1 MSLTETRTA
10 PMAASAAAGGL
21 FAMASA
27 IGIGRFV
34 FTPILPV
41 MIEALHLSKTQAGLI
56 AAANFLGY
64 LVGALLAAVPAL
76 PGSRRA
82 WLLAALLMNAV
93 ATVAPGLVSTL
104 PLLMAIRLTGGAAS
118 AFVLVLASSLVLDRL
133 AVVRRSNLAWVHFA
147 GVGLGIAGS
156 AVLVA
161 VLLAIGA
168 DWRELW
174 FGSGGAA
181 LLGLFAVAWLVPAD
195 AASATGPHAGGA
207 NPHRHGLL
215 SLAIAYGLFGFG
227 YVITATFLVAI
238 VRSAALPPGAET
250 GTWLVVGL
258 TAAPSV
264 AFWSAMASRIGRRSA
279 FSLACLL
286 QAVGVAASVLWPTAA
301 GAMLASVLL
310 GGTFMGQTALGL
322 AEARALAPTNP
333 RPTLA
338 LITVVFGVG
347 QMAGP
352 VVAGFLS
359 DLTGGYGA
367 ASLLAAGVLIVAAL
381 VVRLHAARF

>member
-10 PMAASAAAGGL
+10 PVSVTAAMGGL

-41 MIEALHLSKTQAGLI
+41 MIDALHLSKTQAGLI

-64 LVGALLAAVPAL
+64 LVGALMAAVPAL
-76 PGSRRA
+76 PGPRRV
-82 WLLAALLMNAV
+82 WLLGALVVNAV
-93 ATVAPGLVSTL
+93 ATAAPGLVSTL
-104 PLLMAIRLTGGAAS
+104 PLLMAIRLIGGAAS

-133 AVVRRSNLAWVHFA
+133 AAARRSNLAWVHFA

-156 AVLVA
+156 AVLVS
-161 VLLAIGA
+161 VLLAVGA
-168 DWRELW
+168 DWRDLW

-181 LLGLFAVAWLVPAD
+181 LLGLVAVAWLIPAD
-195 AASATGPHAGGA
+195 SAPMTGPSAVGA
-207 NPHRHGLL
+207 RRPRHGLL

-250 GTWLVVGL
+250 GAWLVVGL

-264 AFWSAMASRIGRRSA
+264 AFWSAAASRIGRRSA
-279 FSLACLL
+279 FSMACLL
-286 QAVGVAASVLWPTAA
+286 QAVGVAASVLWPTAS

-352 VVAGFLS
+352 VVAGYLS

-367 ASLLAAGVLIVAAL
+367 ASLLAAGVLVAASVL
-381 VVRLHAARF
+381 VRLHATRL